1 MNKAINT
8 AIILFLGLVVLAIV
22 GGFSDALT
30 SKESAEIMGGCLV
43 GLAVLGKLPDYKKH
57 N

>member
-1 MNKAINT
+1 MEKAINSV
-8 AIILFLGLVVLAIV
+8 IILLCGLCFLAIV

-30 SKESAEIMGGCLV
+30 AKESAEIMGGCLV
-43 GLAVLGKLPDYKKH
+43 VLAVVSKLPTHKV